1 MATAARHRPAKRSEA
16 RERLLAAASKLFYAE
31 GINSVGVDRIVSESH
46 VTLATFYRHFPSKQD
61 LVVAYLQRTHDS
73 IADRTTALTDHAQ
86 GAELVRAIADEVSSQ
101 LGQPGFRGCAFINA
115 ASEFEDPQSPVRR
128 VVAEHRRWYYELVR
142 RAFAEAGHQRPGNAA
157 RHFVM
162 VRDGAMT
169 AGYLDGVTV
178 ARRTLSRGIEAAV
191 GGVPLAAADEDEEG
205 SAPPEASPA
214 V

>member
-1 MATAARHRPAKRSEA
+1 
-16 RERLLAAASKLFYAE
+16 
-31 GINSVGVDRIVSESH
+31 
-46 VTLATFYRHFPSKQD
+46 
-61 LVVAYLQRTHDS
+61 
-73 IADRTTALTDHAQ
+73 
-86 GAELVRAIADEVSSQ
+86 VRAIADEVSSQ

-115 ASEFEDPQSPVRR
+115 ASEFEDPESPVRR

-169 AGYLDGVTV
+169 GGYLDGVPV
-178 ARRTLSRGIEAAV
+178 ARRTLKRGIEAAV

-205 SAPPEASPA
+205 SAPPEAAPA